1 MEISINPT
9 IIYILVLIC
18 STVFIGYRL
27 FNRNKDFT
35 LIDGLKIVG
44 LVLFY
49 GASGYYVLRDDTE
62 GMISYSLSVTV
73 TLPAIYL
80 TMYEF

>member
-18 STVFIGYRL
+18 SGVFIAYKL

-49 GASGYYVLRDDTE
+49 GA
-62 GMISYSLSVTV
+62 
-73 TLPAIYL
+73 
-80 TMYEF
+80 

>member
-18 STVFIGYRL
+18 SSVFIAYTL
-27 FNRNKDFT
+27 FNRNEDFT
-35 LIDGLKIVG
+35 LVDGLKIVG
-44 LVLFY
+44 LILFY
-49 GASGYYVLRDDTE
+49 GASGYYVLTDDNE
-62 GMISYSLSVTV
+62 GIISYSLSVTI